1 MLPEKPW
8 RPFAVVR
15 LLLELFISVCLGI
28 LLLAGLNYL
37 LPKAPTEHL
46 NLYSILIGV
55 GSLHGVALVL
65 IARFLREH
73 ELSWPD
79 AFGFASRNWPAAMGL
94 GVLAITL
101 TLRIIQWLGN
111 LSHLGLQWLAERFDS
126 RMIEPQLQE
135 MVHYLQAPLP
145 WPHML
150 IYGIATIALAP
161 VAEELLFR
169 GILYPTLKQNGH
181 PRLAWVVT
189 SVVFALIHHN
199 LMALLPLTFLAVILT
214 LLYEFTGNL
223 IAPITTHS
231 LFNAVNFYLV
241 LQQTRPGG

>member
-1 MLPEKPW
+1 
-8 RPFAVVR
+8 
-15 LLLELFISVCLGI
+15 
-28 LLLAGLNYL
+28 
-37 LPKAPTEHL
+37 
-46 NLYSILIGV
+46 
-55 GSLHGVALVL
+55 
-65 IARFLREH
+65 
-73 ELSWPD
+73 
-79 AFGFASRNWPAAMGL
+79 
-94 GVLAITL
+94 
-101 TLRIIQWLGN
+101 
-111 LSHLGLQWLAERFDS
+111 
-126 RMIEPQLQE
+126 